1 MHEKRKTIRRRLKEC
16 SHAAMTEINRID
28 KHMRVAIID
37 ADLIGRRRHRFPN
50 LVCMKL
56 SGYHKARG
64 DPVIL
69 KLDYDNLD
77 EYDRVYVAKVFTDTP
92 LETSILEKPNV
103 VYGGTGFFYDR
114 AEPLPDEI
122 EHHMPD
128 YHLYDEWA
136 RRQKETET
144 KYYREYSI
152 GYLTRGCFR
161 HCPFCVNRGSSGVE
175 VHSPLSEFYDPSR
188 KRIALLDD
196 NFLGSDQWRR
206 LLTELQATG
215 KRFSFRQGLDVRLLD
230 DEKSEL
236 LFASK
241 YDGNFM
247 FAFDDWRQSSLIEMQ
262 LRLIRRHTDRR
273 CQFYLFTGYD
283 RCGSYDEQFW
293 LSDIKELFER
303 ISLLKKY
310 DMLAYVM
317 RYRRVSMSP
326 FRGIYTLISGWANQ
340 PRFYLSRTVRKF
352 ANQPSRAEDLRSLK
366 AFETEH
372 ADFSHYFDTDFK
384 NNA

>member
-1 MHEKRKTIRRRLKEC
+1 
-16 SHAAMTEINRID
+16 MTESNRTN

-64 DPVIL
+64 APVTL
-69 KLDYDNLD
+69 KLDYANLD

-114 AEPLPDEI
+114 AEPLSDAI

-136 RRQKETET
+136 QLQKETET
-144 KYYREYSI
+144 KFYREYSI

-161 HCPFCVNRGSSGVE
+161 HCPFCVNRSSDAVR
-175 VHSPLSEFYDPSR
+175 VHSPLSDFYDPSR
-188 KRIALLDD
+188 KMIALLDD

-230 DEKSEL
+230 DEKCEM
-236 LFASK
+236 LFESK
-241 YDGNFM
+241 YDKDFL
-247 FAFDDWRQSSLIEMQ
+247 FAFDDWRQASLIEKQ
-262 LRLIRRHTDRR
+262 LQLIRRHTDRR

-283 RCGSYDEQFW
+283 RSGRYDEKFW

-303 ISLLKKY
+303 IALLKKY
-310 DMLAYVM
+310 EMMAYVM
-317 RYRRVSMSP
+317 RYERVSTSP

-340 PRFYLSRTVRKF
+340 PRFYRSRTIREF
-352 ANQPSRAEDLRSLK
+352 ANHPSRAEDLRSLK
-366 AFETEH
+366 AFEAEH
-372 ADFSHYFDTDFK
+372 AEFVHYFDTDFK